1 MLVCCMRGSATRTR
15 TRECGGW
22 VSKDR
27 EELGSTARR
36 VLAVGSELVGGE
48 TSDDWSQMVAT
59 FFAHVGVGK
68 AMSRSSGQLS
78 RWLLAKYLSSRSRSL
93 AVMPLVSTAVETRR
107 LDIHAAGSCRCS
119 FESVLLGERPAAPA
133 QHSHRT
139 GLTRQPGGGLFVGSM
154 GLCSQPHHAASVW
167 PCQGRTTLLER
178 AREPFITHMSF
189 Q

>member
-1 MLVCCMRGSATRTR
+1 MTRRFPFRGLDRLKGAKCRGFRCFCPPRNSTHNSKQATRA
-15 TRECGGW
+15 C
-22 VSKDR
+22 K
-27 EELGSTARR
+27 
-36 VLAVGSELVGGE
+36 VGRSRKWLL
-48 TSDDWSQMVAT
+48 
-59 FFAHVGVGK
+59 
-68 AMSRSSGQLS
+68 AMSPSSGQLS

-133 QHSHRT
+133 QHSSRT

-178 AREPFITHMSF
+178 TREPFRKETLADA
-189 Q
+189 